1 MSDPQNLVDRT
12 LFTFVLNHEIH
23 RATRLQYPVS
33 LLCLTPDLTRGAVNP
48 FLLSRLARQAVSQL
62 RATDLVTKLDG
73 QKVALLLADA
83 ETRNLPVIL
92 KRVKEGLDLI
102 SPEKQPSKMSLTL
115 SAGGSCYPQTASNAG
130 ELLRQAVKLTG
141 RAKAEGGNRLCLPP

>member
-23 RATRLQYPVS
+23 LATRLQYPVS

-48 FLLSRLARQAVSQL
+48 FLLSRLARQAVSQV
-62 RATDLVTKLDG
+62 RATDLIMKLDG

-92 KRVKEGLDLI
+92 ERVKEGLELN
-102 SPEKQPSKMSLTL
+102 SPLTL
-115 SAGGSCYPQTASNAG
+115 SAGGGCYPQTATNAG